1 MNKLKMLP
9 IGGRPIYCYRCRGRN
24 TFEHQPEND
33 IKSEDTGQV
42 LWEAWRCK
50 VCGNSTVK
58 SKGGK
63 ND

>member
-1 MNKLKMLP
+1 MTKTATLP
-9 IGGRPIYCYRCRGRN
+9 IGGRPIYCYQCRGRG
-24 TFEHQPEND
+24 TFERHQEND
-33 IKSEDTGQV
+33 IKGESGVV